1 MYRSFLTS
9 GCLAVMLQ
17 VVAQTSAPLTTTHE
31 PSGFVP
37 EGYVLDWSD
46 EFDSG
51 NTLNSDDWTHEM
63 KSKGWVN
70 NELQYYVNHETP
82 AGNLVTEV
90 KDDAL
95 VIRCIKEGNKVFS
108 GRVYAKVKRGWTYGY
123 IEGRIRLP
131 KGKGTWPAF
140 WMMPVNFRS

>member
-1 MYRSFLTS
+1 MLRFFLTS
-9 GCLAVMLQ
+9 GCLAVMLH
-17 VVAQTSAPLTTTHE
+17 VAAQTSAPLTTTHE

-70 NELQYYVNHETP
+70 NELQM
-82 AGNLVTEV
+82 L
-90 KDDAL
+90 
-95 VIRCIKEGNKVFS
+95 
-108 GRVYAKVKRGWTYGY
+108 
-123 IEGRIRLP
+123 
-131 KGKGTWPAF
+131 
-140 WMMPVNFRS
+140 